1 MEARRQLY
9 GEQLNQLKAH
19 CRDAAPNGSGA
30 GGDLSTLLDQLQL
43 RSDAL
48 DTSSCESDEDSGGG
62 GGGDDDDDDD
72 EGDDDVDDN
81 ESCDGDD
88 ENDDEYFT
96 EVRRAV
102 LSRYFHRHSSAATPN
117 KLCRFRRTAKLTRR
131 REFQR
136 LLPVWMR

>member
-9 GEQLNQLKAH
+9 GEQLNQLKAN

-62 GGGDDDDDDD
+62 GGGDDDD
-72 EGDDDVDDN
+72 EEEEGGDDDDDN
-81 ESCDGDD
+81 ESGDGDD
-88 ENDDEYFT
+88 ENDDDFT

-102 LSRYFHRHSSAATPN
+102 LSR
-117 KLCRFRRTAKLTRR
+117 
-131 REFQR
+131 
-136 LLPVWMR
+136 

>member
-62 GGGDDDDDDD
+62 GDGDDDDDDDDDEEEEEGGDDDDDDNESGD
-72 EGDDDVDDN
+72 GDNEKLNDDDD
-81 ESCDGDD
+81 
-88 ENDDEYFT
+88 FT

-102 LSRYFHRHSSAATPN
+102 LSR
-117 KLCRFRRTAKLTRR
+117 
-131 REFQR
+131 
-136 LLPVWMR
+136 

>member
-48 DTSSCESDEDSGGG
+48 DTSSCESDEDGG

-102 LSRYFHRHSSAATPN
+102 LSR
-117 KLCRFRRTAKLTRR
+117 
-131 REFQR
+131 
-136 LLPVWMR
+136 

>member
-1 MEARRQLY
+1 LEARRQLY

-62 GGGDDDDDDD
+62 RDDDGDDDESGDGDNEKLNDDDD
-72 EGDDDVDDN
+72 
-81 ESCDGDD
+81 
-88 ENDDEYFT
+88 FT

-102 LSRYFHRHSSAATPN
+102 LSR
-117 KLCRFRRTAKLTRR
+117 
-131 REFQR
+131 
-136 LLPVWMR
+136 

>member
-62 GGGDDDDDDD
+62 GDDDDDDDDDEEGGDDDDDDNQS
-72 EGDDDVDDN
+72 G
-81 ESCDGDD
+81 DGDD
-88 ENDDEYFT
+88 ENDDDFT

-102 LSRYFHRHSSAATPN
+102 LSR
-117 KLCRFRRTAKLTRR
+117 
-131 REFQR
+131 
-136 LLPVWMR
+136 

>member
-1 MEARRQLY
+1 LEARRQLY

-62 GGGDDDDDDD
+62 GDDDGDDD
-72 EGDDDVDDN
+72 
-81 ESCDGDD
+81 ESGDGDD
-88 ENDDEYFT
+88 ENDDDFT
-96 EVRRAV
+96 EVPTRGPV
-102 LSRYFHRHSSAATPN
+102 SIISPPLQHN